1 MLLRLTI
8 IEAQNL
14 PAADC
19 FSKKSDPYTKVTI
32 NKEIHQTKI
41 QKRTLDP
48 KWHEELRFMIDPHN
62 LPSILF
68 EIYDWDRFKTD
79 DFLGHASLA
88 LKQPIKGDLWLNL
101 SVQGK
106 LHINLDTLKTPI
118 QCLYTQFT
126 PGLDGIALKALSQ
139 KPNLTES
146 QEFKPSSFMT
156 NFNIEKFEKSEISRH
171 VQTPFSQET

>member
-19 FSKKSDPYTKVTI
+19 FSKK
-32 NKEIHQTKI
+32 N
-41 QKRTLDP
+41 P

-88 LKQPIKGDLWLNL
+88 LKQPIKGDLWLN
-101 SVQGK
+101 
-106 LHINLDTLKTPI
+106 
-118 QCLYTQFT
+118 YQF
-126 PGLDGIALKALSQ
+126 KV
-139 KPNLTES
+139 
-146 QEFKPSSFMT
+146 SST
-156 NFNIEKFEKSEISRH
+156 
-171 VQTPFSQET
+171 